1 MQDKVDHFLHHVA
14 INNLVHCQV
23 RLDWINVKLGR
34 SFFALHKSNME
45 F

>member
-1 MQDKVDHFLHHVA
+1 MQDKVDHFLHHVP
-14 INNLVHCQV
+14 INNLVDCQV